1 MKNNLT
7 KFPVL
12 LILFDRT
19 EYLEELIVSISNYKP
34 KRLYVSI
41 DGPRSSSFDKDEQ
54 NILNVKKLIKEKITW
69 ECEIFTNYS
78 NKNYG
83 PGEGPRIAINWF
95 FEKEEAGI
103 ILEDDCIPSNSFF
116 DFCSLLLE
124 KYKNEKSVFL
134 ISGDNGGP
142 LIEYNEF
149 NYSFDFVTL
158 PLIWGWATWKD
169 RWEQY
174 ILDTEIWRNSFS
186 SNKKYLKSYG
196 NPEKLIVNK
205 LFRNFSKIKDK
216 NYKYWDFQ
224 LFSTILIRDKLCIIP
239 KYNLIS
245 NKGFGKNS
253 TNNFLENYRSNYP
266 TKELQYLKFPTRTA
280 LNKKINNKLLLK
292 VHTNFYEKKYI
303 KENNFFKYIYFY
315 NSKVKNFY
323 QKILNFIAWR
333 IKSLT

>member
-1 MKNNLT
+1 MRNNLS

-19 EYLEELIVSISNYKP
+19 EFLEELFLSLAAYEP

-41 DGPRSSSFDKDEQ
+41 DGPRDSNFEIDEK
-54 NILNVKKLIKEKITW
+54 NLNLVKSLIKEKITW
-69 ECEIFTNYS
+69 ECETFTNFS

-83 PGEGPRIAINWF
+83 PGEGPRKSINWF

-103 ILEDDCIPSNSFF
+103 ILEDDCIPNYSFF
-116 DFCSLLLE
+116 VYCSYLLE
-124 KYKNEKSVFL
+124 KYKNEKSIFL

-142 LIEYNEF
+142 LIEYSDF
-149 NYSFDFVTL
+149 DYSYDFVTL
-158 PLIWGWATWKD
+158 PLIWGWATWRD
-169 RWEQY
+169 RWDQY
-174 ILDTEIWRNSFS
+174 TLETEVWKNGFS
-186 SNKKYLKSYG
+186 SNKKYLRSYG
-196 NPEKLIVNK
+196 HPEKLIVNK
-205 LFRNFSKIKDK
+205 LFRNFSNIKNK

-224 LFSTILIRDKLCIIP
+224 LFSTVLIKEKLCIIP

-253 TNNFLENYRSNYP
+253 TNNLLENYRSNYP
-266 TKELQYLKFPTRTA
+266 TTEIQEIKFPTTIS

-292 VHTNFYEKKYI
+292 VHTNFYEKKYL

-315 NSKVKNFY
+315 FLKVKNFY
-323 QKILNFIAWR
+323 SKIFNFFIWR
-333 IKSLT
+333 FKSQF